1 MGSMIVLRADKGMP
15 DVVQNPIEVLDYDK
29 GRRLQDFYDALKC
42 DLVEVVWDQPITL
55 KGKTWNLIFLGDEEG
70 LLKQTYVPEKDIYLP
85 PLTNY
90 ITSFIRRVNGVI
102 PGYERVVGDVAVI
115 ATNEERDFIPLT
127 DAEAAELLEGFTE
140 EYL

>member
-15 DVVQNPIEVLDYDK
+15 DLVETPIEVLSYDK
-29 GRRLQDFYDALKC
+29 SRGLQDFYEALKC
-42 DLVEVVWDQPITL
+42 DLVEVVWDEPVTF
-55 KGKTWNLIFLGDEEG
+55 KGKKWNLIFLGDEEG
-70 LLKQTYVPEKDIYLP
+70 LYKQTHIPEKDIYLP

-90 ITSFIRRVNGVI
+90 ITTAIRMVNGVV

-127 DAEAAELLEGFTE
+127 DAEAAELLAGFTDA
-140 EYL
+140 YL